1 MNLRHLH
8 ALSDDTGILQHGVFG
23 LADRTHGYCVD
34 DNARALLVCLALELQ
49 KDDFATA
56 ALADRYAAFLHH
68 AWNPDAGR
76 FRNFMDYSRNWLD
89 AWGSEDC
96 HGRAVWALGA
106 CASLSTAPA
115 KRAWA
120 VWLIEQALAAPA
132 AFQSPRAWAFT
143 LLGID
148 ALGRRHALIKRA
160 SDLRAK
166 LAAALLNCLAHAE
179 RADWAWFEGS
189 LSYDNARLCQALI
202 VTGQTLSSADLVDAG
217 LRTLRWLLSVQLK
230 ATGPFVAVG
239 THGFGALWAAPAPF
253 DQQPLEAAAM
263 IAACAAAARVDP
275 TFDWRSAATKIFA
288 WFHGDNMIGQSLIDP
303 EDGACC
309 DGLHPDRV
317 NQNRGAESILSYLL
331 AACDMKALT
340 STSVGP

>member
-1 MNLRHLH
+1 VNLRHLH

-34 DNARALLVCLALELQ
+34 DNARALLVCLSLAQEGHHE
-49 KDDFATA
+49 TA
-56 ALADRYAAFLHH
+56 ALTDRYAAFLHH
-68 AWNPDAGR
+68 AWNPDTGR

-89 AWGSEDC
+89 ACGSEDC

-106 CASLSTAPA
+106 CASLSTAAA

-120 VWLIEQALAAPA
+120 LWLIEQALAAPA
-132 AFQSPRAWAFT
+132 VFQSPRAWAFT

-148 ALGRRHALIKRA
+148 ALRRRHALTRHA
-160 SDLRAK
+160 SDLRAH
-166 LAAALLNCLAHAE
+166 LAAALINCLAHAE
-179 RADWAWFEGS
+179 RKDWTWFEGS

-202 VTGQTLSSADLVDAG
+202 VTGQALSSADLLVAG
-217 LRTLRWLLSVQLK
+217 LRTLRWLLAVQLK
-230 ATGPFVAVG
+230 ATGPFVPVG

-263 IAACAAAARVDP
+263 IAACAAACRVDT
-275 TFDWRSAATKIFA
+275 TFDWRGAATKIFA
-288 WFHGDNMIGQSLIDP
+288 WYHGDNMIGLSLIDP
-303 EDGACC
+303 EDGGCC

-331 AACDMKALT
+331 AACDMKSLT
-340 STSVGP
+340 STSVSP